1 MSKLRVLVAEDEN
14 LVALDI
20 CRSLER
26 HGYEVAGPCSTA
38 ESAVKLT
45 QELRPDAVVM
55 DIMLK
60 GQNDGIHAAAQI
72 RDTTGIP
79 VLFLT
84 AHADKQT
91 VTRARLVE
99 PHGYLVKP
107 FDDAQ
112 LYAALE
118 MILYKCQLT
127 DANAEMKKIPVG
139 VARSQQGVDVSK
151 SLSSSNPGTIVEK
164 EEVLRSHEFFSGV
177 DKYELA
183 RFAELCSFCT
193 LRPGEIL
200 RRGGDDEQGTPS
212 FLVQAGRMA
221 MIEPSTDGK
230 ELIIEFVPPG
240 DLFGLIGAVERRA
253 TPLLA
258 RAARETRLLLIPRK
272 SFMLFLEAHSQL
284 AVQFSEYVSNR
295 FRTLQGLARAIAY
308 DDVFS
313 RVALTLG
320 ALLPRFGKTDAQRK
334 SFSLDFSRQELAS
347 LTGTTVETVVR
358 VLKSMERAGVV
369 RLGQRNRIEIIDIDA
384 LINSVGEKPGEDKG
398 KSVDD
403 MA

>member
-1 MSKLRVLVAEDEN
+1 MGKLRVLVAEDEN

-26 HGYEVAGPCSTA
+26 HGYDVAGPCSTA
-38 ESAVKLT
+38 EAAVKMT
-45 QELRPDAVVM
+45 QEVRPDAVVM

-60 GQNDGIHAAAQI
+60 GPGDGIAAAAQI

-118 MILYKCQLT
+118 MIIYRCQLGVEKN
-127 DANAEMKKIPVG
+127 DIQKIPSG
-139 VARSQQGVDVSK
+139 ASAATSFASEVSK
-151 SLSSSNPGTIVEK
+151 NGNSALAGTTAEK
-164 EEVLRSHEFFSGV
+164 EEILRSHEFFVGV
-177 DKYELA
+177 DRYELGK
-183 RFAELCSFCT
+183 FAELCTICT

-200 RRGGDDEQGTPS
+200 RRGDEEQGS
-212 FLVQAGRMA
+212 AAFLVHSGRMA
-221 MIEPSTDGK
+221 MIESSTDGK

-240 DLFGLIGAVERRA
+240 DLFGLIGAVERRNQ
-253 TPLLA
+253 PLLA
-258 RAARETRLLLIPRK
+258 RAARESRLLLIPRK
-272 SFMLFLEAHSQL
+272 SFMLFLESHSPL
-284 AVQFSEYVSNR
+284 AVQFTEYVSNR
-295 FRTLQGLARAIAY
+295 FRSLQSLARAIAY
-308 DDVFS
+308 DDVFT

-320 ALLPRFGKTDAQRK
+320 VLLPRFGKTDAQRQTY
-334 SFSLDFSRQELAS
+334 SLDFSRQELAS

-358 VLKSMERAGVV
+358 VLKSMERAKVV
-369 RLGQRNRIEIIDIDA
+369 RLGQRNRIEIIDVDA
-384 LINSVGEKPGEDKG
+384 LINSSGETAKAAED
-398 KSVDD
+398 V
-403 MA
+403 M